1 MNAQYI
7 PERGEWLHFS
17 YSKLQ
22 LLNAPEQLEQKW
34 NSNGWQ
40 LMFMWENLFGRRS
53 HWGIG
58 YGPGF
63 SVNYWHTNL
72 NIETDPGG
80 GPINYT
86 YLPNDSSYKSNRFSA
101 SYFDFPVE
109 MRFRSNSN
117 NKGRYYRLYFGGLI
131 GYRINSFSQ
140 FKTDNFNV
148 KYAKINDV
156 SRWHYGVFLRTGY
169 WLFNLYVYYGLN
181 PVFNQFKNGEGAE
194 GLDKMQSLSIGL
206 SISI

>member
-86 YLPNDSSYKSNRFSA
+86 YLPNDSSIQK
-101 SYFDFPVE
+101 
-109 MRFRSNSN
+109 
-117 NKGRYYRLYFGGLI
+117 
-131 GYRINSFSQ
+131 
-140 FKTDNFNV
+140 
-148 KYAKINDV
+148 
-156 SRWHYGVFLRTGY
+156 
-169 WLFNLYVYYGLN
+169 
-181 PVFNQFKNGEGAE
+181 
-194 GLDKMQSLSIGL
+194 QSLFCQL
-206 SISI
+206 L

>member
-1 MNAQYI
+1 V
-7 PERGEWLHFS
+7 
-17 YSKLQ
+17 
-22 LLNAPEQLEQKW
+22 EQQRLAAHVYV
-34 NSNGWQ
+34 G
-40 LMFMWENLFGRRS
+40 NLFGRRS

-148 KYAKINDV
+148 NMLKSMMFRAGIMAFFCAQ
-156 SRWHYGVFLRTGY
+156 GTGCSTFTY
-169 WLFNLYVYYGLN
+169 TMV
-181 PVFNQFKNGEGAE
+181 
-194 GLDKMQSLSIGL
+194 
-206 SISI
+206 